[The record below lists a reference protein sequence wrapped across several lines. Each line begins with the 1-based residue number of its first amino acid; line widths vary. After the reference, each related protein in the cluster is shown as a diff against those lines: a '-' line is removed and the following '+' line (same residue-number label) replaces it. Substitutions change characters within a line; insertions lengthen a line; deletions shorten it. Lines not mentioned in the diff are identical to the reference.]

1 MIPLPPAILRFCL
14 ALTLA
19 PVAGCGGGDPPWGG
33 APVAESSPSRVPLP
47 GGPTPPPP
55 PGATE
60 GQTAL
65 SLYRVRYET
74 EPSPLPLGR
83 LFTVRTTVTDA
94 VTGVPVTGGTVAV
107 NARMPDHGHGME
119 TAPESA
125 PGDPAAGEYVTR
137 GMKFHMPGSW
147 TLTVD
152 VGGDRPDR
160 VEFVRVVP

>member
-1 MIPLPPAILRFCL
+1 MSLLPPVILL
-14 ALTLA
+14 ASLA
-19 PVAGCGGGDPPWGG
+19 VAVAGCGGGDPPGGTGPEVGSARAG
-33 APVAESSPSRVPLP
+33 APAPGVPS
-47 GGPTPPPP
+47 PPPP

-60 GQTAL
+60 GLTTRG
-65 SLYRVRYET
+65 LYRVRYET
-74 EPSPLPLGR
+74 EPSPIPLGQ

-94 VTGVPVTGGTVAV
+94 ASGVPVTGGTVSV

-125 PGDPAAGEYVTR
+125 PGDPTAGEYVTR

-152 VGGDRPDR
+152 VGGDRPDH
-160 VEFVRVVP
+160 VAFVHVVP